1 MGCLYSKTKRHPGFE
16 EKHTILAAETPFT
29 VGEVEA
35 LYELFKK
42 LSSSIIDDGLIH
54 KEEFQLALLK
64 SRKTK
69 NLFADRVF
77 DLFDVKH
84 NGVIEFGEF
93 VRSLG
98 IFHPNAPVAV
108 KTEFAFKLYD
118 LRQTGNIEREEL
130 KEMVLAFLHESEL
143 ILSDDLLELIVDKT
157 FKEADIND
165 DGKID
170 KEEWKEYVSKNP
182 SLIKNMTL
190 PYLKDLS
197 LRFPSFVARSE
208 SEESELFSPNRI
220 EEIRSE

>member
-1 MGCLYSKTKRHPGFE
+1 MGCLCSKTKWHPGFE
-16 EKHTILAAETPFT
+16 EKHTVLAAETPFM

-42 LSSSIIDDGLIH
+42 LSSSIIDEGLIH
-54 KEEFQLALLK
+54 K
-64 SRKTK
+64 
-69 NLFADRVF
+69 V
-77 DLFDVKH
+77 FDVKH
-84 NGVIEFGEF
+84 NG
-93 VRSLG
+93 
-98 IFHPNAPVAV
+98 
-108 KTEFAFKLYD
+108 
-118 LRQTGNIEREEL
+118 L
-130 KEMVLAFLHESEL
+130 KEMVWALLHESEL

-157 FKEADIND
+157 FKEADMND

-182 SLIKNMTL
+182 PLIKNMTL

-197 LRFPSFVARSE
+197 LGFPSFVARLE